1 MTAPLT
7 VAAVPLPGNVVDDI
21 NTVLG
26 WIAFIVAVLCAA
38 KIVFVGARIA
48 WDHKHTPGVES
59 PAAAEFLAAV
69 IGWIVASGA
78 ATVLAVALISAGR
91 APEGSTPAPQAPTL
105 IDDIQRQHPPLQEE
119 N

>member
-1 MTAPLT
+1 MNAPLT

-21 NTVLG
+21 NTLLG

-69 IGWIVASGA
+69 VGWIIASGV
-78 ATVLAVALISAGR
+78 ATLLAVALISAGH
-91 APEGSTPAPQAPTL
+91 APEGSTPAPSPTL
-105 IDDIQRQHPPLQEE
+105 IDDIQRQHPPLPEE
-119 N
+119 K